1 MKNTIINFV
10 KSEKGK
16 KITTGIIKGAAV
28 VGIYAI
34 AWVGIQ
40 TTVSVTNDCYD
51 KVGKFVD
58 KLVERNKKKANPDT
72 CNDQE
77 DDADSV
83 IHVVKVGAES
93 SMDYAGGIHDED
105 TDEYADVLIPDTPTI
120 IADEPADGN
129 T

>member
-1 MKNTIINFV
+1 MKNVIINFV

-16 KITTGIIKGAAV
+16 KITTGIIKGATV
-28 VGIYAI
+28 VGMYAI

-40 TTVSVTNDCYD
+40 TTVSAANGCYD

-77 DDADSV
+77 DDVASV
-83 IHVVKVGAES
+83 AHAVKVGAES
-93 SMDYAGGIHDED
+93 GMDYAGGNLDED
-105 TDEYADVLIPDTPTI
+105 TDESADILIPDTPAI
-120 IADEPADGN
+120 IADEPADAN